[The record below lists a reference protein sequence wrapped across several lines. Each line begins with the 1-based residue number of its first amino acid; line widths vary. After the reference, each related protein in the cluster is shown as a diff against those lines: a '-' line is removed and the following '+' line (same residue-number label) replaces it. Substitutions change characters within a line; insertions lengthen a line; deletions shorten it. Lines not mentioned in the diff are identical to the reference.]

1 MNELKQLF
9 DEEEK
14 IQRSVREI
22 SQGVLDLSDYALAKS
37 PIELAEAEVVGKRIR
52 RACDVISD
60 EVHRARQKLGDLMT
74 HATKV
79 KFKKS
84 GRELHDME
92 NELSLIHGDLEA
104 IGRIAEEFYKTE
116 NRKAS
121 FANINRHYSEL
132 MQHIT
137 SLMISESNLKELS

>member
-1 MNELKQLF
+1 MKELVKLF

-14 IQRSVREI
+14 IEKSVREI
-22 SQGVLDLSDYALAKS
+22 SKGVLDLSDYSLAKS
-37 PIELAEAEVVGKRIR
+37 PIELAEAEVLGKRIR
-52 RACDVISD
+52 RACDMISD

-74 HATKV
+74 HTTKV

-104 IGRIAEEFYKTE
+104 IGSIAEEFYQAE
-116 NRKAS
+116 DRKAS

-132 MQHIT
+132 LQHVM
-137 SLMISESNLKELS
+137 SLMVSEANLKELS